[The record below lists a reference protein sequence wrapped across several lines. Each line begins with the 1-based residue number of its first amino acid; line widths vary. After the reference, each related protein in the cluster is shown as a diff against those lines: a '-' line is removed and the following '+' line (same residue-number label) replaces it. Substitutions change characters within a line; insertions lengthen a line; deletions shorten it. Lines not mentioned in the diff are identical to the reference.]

1 MLFIRDTLKIQERK
15 RIESKRME
23 KDIPH
28 KQWARESWSSYINIR
43 QNKYWKEYY

>member
-28 KQWARESWSSYINIR
+28 KQ
-43 QNKYWKEYY
+43 